1 MKWFLFLV
9 GIFVLS
15 VTISAQYVLTLPSD
29 TSIEFGTLL
38 PKDLTMTPGSRVDMS
53 SPATSMYFVGDLM
66 LARDVERHY
75 KRNGVDYPF
84 SGFSFATSSVV
95 IANFEA
101 AIPKMHVS
109 SPNNTFRFSVDPV
122 VLPALQTSGVTHVS
136 LANNHSFDYGKEGYL
151 NSLKALSDHNIVAF
165 GHPALLAT
173 SSLTVFE
180 QGGLRIGV
188 VGIHTLLAVPSK
200 DELRSFME
208 ATASSSDVQIAYIH
222 WGNEYESTPSSFQY
236 DYSQILSDVGFD
248 VVIGHHPHV
257 VQSIEYVGNTL
268 VFFSLGNYIF
278 DQYFSPEVTEGLVL
292 EAKVVSG
299 GIDFSLIPIETS
311 TTRTVPRVKTA
322 TSTADFFER
331 ILKISDEQLK
341 ASIASGSIKYRF

>member
-1 MKWFLFLV
+1 M
-9 GIFVLS
+9 GILVLS
-15 VTISAQYVLTLPSD
+15 VAITAQYVLTLPTD
-29 TSIEFGTLL
+29 KVVEFGALSL
-38 PKDLTMTPGSRVDMS
+38 KDLATESATQANTTPS
-53 SPATSMYFVGDLM
+53 ATSMYFVGDLM

-75 KRNGVDYPF
+75 KRYGVEYPF
-84 SGFSFATSSVV
+84 SGFSFSTSSIVV
-95 IANFEA
+95 ANFEA
-101 AIPKMHVS
+101 SVPKMHIQS
-109 SPNNTFRFSVDPV
+109 ANNTFRFSVDPV
-122 VLPALQTSGVTHVS
+122 VLPALHAAGITHVS
-136 LANNHSFDYGKEGYL
+136 LANNHSFDYGKDGYL
-151 NSLKALSDHNIVAF
+151 NSLKALSDHSIVAF

-188 VGIHTLLAVPSK
+188 VGIHTLLSVPTK
-200 DELRSFME
+200 DELRNFME

-236 DYSQILSDVGFD
+236 DFSRILNEVGFE

-311 TTRTVPRVKTA
+311 TTRTVPRAKTA
-322 TSTADFFER
+322 SSTADFFER
-331 ILKISDEQLK
+331 IINISDERLK
-341 ASIASGSIKYRF
+341 ASIASGTIKYRF